1 MGDRRL
7 VTRFRVPEVP
17 LTLAYQRRGVF
28 RVRSTASL
36 CAVLSDVSA
45 IGAQIVAPRSPHL
58 VVRAVVD
65 IDLAGDHG
73 QATVR
78 DVRIIDQTHARYGV
92 EFAAMDP
99 RFRER
104 ILALADRAELER
116 LRA

>member
-7 VTRFRVPEVP
+7 VTRFPVPEVP

-65 IDLAGDHG
+65 IAGDHG